1 MERLSNNYQDLIN
14 QVSQEFKIVEL
25 KEGEDLLISYSEIP
39 WFPGGQFCIS
49 VVSTKKDNQLRLIK
63 QSWDNEYDLNRF
75 SSGVYNLDRLC
86 IKTIDITIS
95 ETQQNL
101 LTDIIN
107 SISQVPDTLNDKNYI
122 VLDGIE
128 YHLTLSTNYTDKE
141 YQWKVPTKDI
151 QHFEPLIDFLLTN
164 ANCR

>member
-1 MERLSNNYQDLIN
+1 MERLSNNYQDLID

-25 KEGEDLLISYSEIP
+25 KEGEGLLISYSEIP

-95 ETQQNL
+95 KTQQNL

-107 SISQVPDTLNDKNYI
+107 SIPQVPNTLNDKSYI

-128 YHLTLSTNYTDKE
+128 YHLTLSINNTDKE
-141 YQWKVPTKDI
+141 YQWNVPTKDI
-151 QHFEPLIDFLLTN
+151 QHFEPLIYFLLTN
-164 ANCR
+164 ANCQ